1 MPILLRQERDQTM
14 QPSRLVGPGS
24 GVAKYDVLTALSVGA
39 LHRSPAEQVS
49 VLRLI
54 ALITA
59 RYNWQRDELCLG
71 QSEMARIWGVHDRT
85 VKREVRRLQEAGL
98 LVCLR
103 PGVRGRVASYRLDRA
118 GIERFSRPV
127 WDLLGADFASR
138 AGQVMGTA
146 SATNVTLS
154 AEGWKT
160 FFRGL
165 ANDGV
170 QGPAVANYIKN
181 TLGAKKV
188 CVIDDGTDY
197 GLGLAKTVR
206 ATLGP
211 VASADCEISV
221 KKGDKDFAA
230 AMTQIKAQ
238 APDAVR

>member
-1 MPILLRQERDQTM
+1 M

-146 SATNVTLS
+146 PATNVVRLDFGT
-154 AEGWKT
+154 AEGAPAQARPAAGPAGTWAAVLD
-160 FFRGL
+160 RL
-165 ANDGV
+165 AAAFPDATANWYRRLTLARYQDGV
-170 QGPAVANYIKN
+170 LVLGVPNPFVRDYVLTHLREPLVAAVS
-181 TLGAKKV
+181 
-188 CVIDDGTDY
+188 
-197 GLGLAKTVR
+197 R
-206 ATLGP
+206 ELGP
-211 VASADCEISV
+211 VRRIDFTPAS
-221 KKGDKDFAA
+221 
-230 AMTQIKAQ
+230 
-238 APDAVR
+238 